1 MEQLKRIPF
10 TELKIDRAFVYG
22 ATNDA
27 SARAILESSVAL
39 AKSLGMSTVAEGV
52 EDQEDWDL
60 IAKVG
65 VDVVQGF
72 FIAKPMPADEFDAW
86 LANWPAG

>member
-22 ATNDA
+22 ASKDPA
-27 SARAILESSVAL
+27 ARAILESSVTL
-39 AKSLGMSTVAEGV
+39 ARSLGMSTVAEGA

-60 IAKVG
+60 VASLG
-65 VDVVQGF
+65 VDLVQGF
-72 FIAKPMPADEFDAW
+72 FIAKPMPADEFDDW
-86 LANWPAG
+86 LADWQPG